1 MSAKRSRVPSAQQV
15 RVLEHLLKTPAYG
28 YDMMK
33 DLDLGPGTLYGLLKR
48 LHEDGYLEKD
58 AEIIEGRCRI
68 SYTLTVK
75 GKHYAERALIEH
87 EYEEGIK
94 AMEGGV

>member
-1 MSAKRSRVPSAQQV
+1 MSAKRSRVPSVQQV

-33 DLDLGPGTLYGLLKR
+33 DLGLGPGTLYGLLKR
-48 LHEDGYLEKD
+48 LHDDGYLEK
-58 AEIIEGRCRI
+58 ATEIIEGRCRI
-68 SYTLTVK
+68 SYTLSVS
-75 GKHYAERALIEH
+75 GKAYAERALIEH

-94 AMEGGV
+94 TMEGGV